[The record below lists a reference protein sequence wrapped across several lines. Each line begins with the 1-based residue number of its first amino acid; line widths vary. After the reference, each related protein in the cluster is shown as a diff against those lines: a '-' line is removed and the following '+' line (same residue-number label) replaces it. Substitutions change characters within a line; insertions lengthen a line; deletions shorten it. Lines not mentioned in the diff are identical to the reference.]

1 MTKYELNKEHLVNI
15 LEVASYG
22 SDWLSLTYPKTGTNE
37 ALIKEESQ
45 CGSDKMADILLGGG
59 TITAVD
65 WDDYDEND
73 KPGKEYSI
81 DLDKMKEGFQKF
93 IEEQPD
99 DYADLCAG
107 RDDYYTCNNLIQC
120 VIFGEVEFG

>member
-1 MTKYELNKEHLVNI
+1 MAKYELNKEHLVNI
-15 LEVASYG
+15 LEVAAYG
-22 SDWLSLTYPKTGTNE
+22 SDWLSLTYPDNE
-37 ALIKEESQ
+37 VNNSLIKSESQ
-45 CGSDKMADILLGGG
+45 CNSDMMADILLGGG

-65 WDDYDEND
+65 WEDYDEND
-73 KPGKEYSI
+73 KPGKEHSI
-81 DLDKMKEGFQKF
+81 NLEKMKEGFQKF

-120 VIFGEVEFG
+120 VIFGEVEYG